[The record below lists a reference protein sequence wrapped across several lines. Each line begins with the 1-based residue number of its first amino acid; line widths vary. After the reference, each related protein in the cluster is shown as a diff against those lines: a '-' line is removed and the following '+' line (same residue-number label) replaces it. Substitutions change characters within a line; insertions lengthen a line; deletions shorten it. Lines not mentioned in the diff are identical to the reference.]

1 MRVAFLYNR
10 SADDPAHNAEDEV
23 PSRSPVV
30 AALKRLGHNVVPI
43 ACSLDLARVRQKL
56 LRARPDVVFNRVESL
71 GGSDSMM
78 AAVTLLLDAM
88 ELSYTGNSTAALLGT
103 ASKMAVKRRLLEAGL
118 PTPGWIAAQWGV
130 GNGEWGIVESPYNPQ
145 SNGLS
150 PKYIIKSDLE
160 HASFELDGASI
171 VAGSNIDEIRDVIRQ
186 REEQT
191 GRLHFAEEF
200 IDGRE
205 FNISVMCEPPR
216 VLPPSEIDFSAFP
229 ENMPRIV
236 SHQAKWDAASFEYDN
251 TPRQFTFPT
260 SDARLLERLTEL
272 TEACWRLF
280 GLTGYARV
288 DFRCDVQGQPWI
300 LEINTNPCISPDAGF
315 AAALEE
321 AGLGYDGGMQLILDD
336 ALARSRKRCVS
347 TTDVGRL
354 QPTNV
359 ARQRIGTRV
368 G

>member
-30 AALKRLGHNVVPI
+30 AALKRLGHEVMPI
-43 ACSLDLARVRQKL
+43 VCSLDLARVRQKL
-56 LRARPDVVFNRVESL
+56 LRAQPDVVFNRVESL

-88 ELSYTGNSTAALLGT
+88 ELPYTGNSTAALIGT
-103 ASKMAVKRRLLEAGL
+103 ASKVAVKKRLGEAGL
-118 PTPGWIAAQWGV
+118 PTPGWIVGQWGV
-130 GNGEWGIVESPYNPQ
+130 ENREGRILDASHPLHSGRI
-145 SNGLS
+145 LS
-150 PKYIIKSDLE
+150 KYIIKSDLE

-171 VAGSNIDEIRDVIRQ
+171 VAGGNTDEIQKVIRQ

-191 GRLHFAEEF
+191 GRMHFAEEF

-205 FNISVMCEPPR
+205 FNISVMCESRR
-216 VLPPSEIDFSAFP
+216 VLPPAEIDFSAFP
-229 ENMPRIV
+229 EDLPRIV
-236 SHQAKWDAASFEYDN
+236 SHRAKWDEESFEYDN
-251 TPRQFTFPT
+251 TPRRFAFPT
-260 SDARLLERLTEL
+260 SDAPMLQRLTEL
-272 TEACWRLF
+272 TEACWQLF

-288 DFRCDVQGQPWI
+288 DFRCDLLGQPWI

-321 AGLGYDGGMQLILDD
+321 AGLGYDGGLQLILDD
-336 ALARSRKRCVS
+336 ALAH
-347 TTDVGRL
+347 GRMGSNSAL
-354 QPTNV
+354 EVVRHQAANA
-359 ARQRIGTRV
+359 AR
-368 G
+368 